1 MLYIDIQLVLPYLMT
16 KRTYNSIHDFLNDPS
31 FKNWA
36 RNSQLSDISFWD
48 FWIKNNP
55 LKKDIAY
62 EARDILLGINFKK
75 TAIPEEKLN
84 IEWNKLETKLKATQ
98 KREKNIFKM
107 KYFKMFSVAASILL
121 ISLGVYAIFFNT
133 PYITHKTAYG
143 ETLDLKLKDGT
154 SVTLNSNSSIR
165 YNTNDVRNVSLK
177 GEAYFKVN
185 KKETTNAKFWV
196 NTGDLKVEV
205 YGTEFN
211 VNTKKKKT
219 KVYLEEGN
227 IWLTMNNGKSKKMLP
242 GNYIEYSS
250 EEQKIIVDKKL
261 ISNEEQTSWKNGKL
275 IFNNYT
281 LEEALNKVTETYGI
295 KFVHKHPETKEFLIT
310 GIVPTTNLD
319 ICLNA
324 IKKSTNII
332 IKKENTK
339 LVVYKK

>member
-1 MLYIDIQLVLPYLMT
+1 MA
-16 KRTYNSIHDFLNDPS
+16 KRTYNTIHDFLNDSS

-36 RNSQLSDISFWD
+36 HNSQLSDISFWD
-48 FWIKNNP
+48 FWLKNNP

-75 TAIPEEKLN
+75 TSIPEEKLN

-98 KREKNIFKM
+98 NKNKSIFK
-107 KYFKMFSVAASILL
+107 KKHITVFSITASILL
-121 ISLGVYAIFFNT
+121 LISVGFYITFLST
-133 PYITHKTAYG
+133 SYITHKTAYG

-154 SVTLNSNSSIR
+154 SVTLNSNSSIS
-165 YNTNDVRNVSLK
+165 YSSNDVRKVWLK

-196 NTGDLKVEV
+196 NTNDLKVEV

-211 VNTKKKKT
+211 VNTKKEKT

-227 IWLTMNNGKSKKMLP
+227 IWLTMNNGKSKKMIP

-250 EEQKIIVDKKL
+250 EYKKITVDEKL
-261 ISNEEQTSWKNGKL
+261 ISNEEKTSWKNGKL

-281 LEEALNKVTETYGI
+281 LEEALNKVTDTYGVNFTY
-295 KFVHKHPETKEFLIT
+295 KNPETKSFLIT

>member
-1 MLYIDIQLVLPYLMT
+1 MA
-16 KRTYNSIHDFLNDPS
+16 KRTYNTIHDFLNDSS

-36 RNSQLSDISFWD
+36 HNSQLSDISFWD
-48 FWIKNNP
+48 FWLKNNP

-75 TAIPEEKLN
+75 TSIPEEKLN

-98 KREKNIFKM
+98 NKKNNILNK
-107 KYFKMFSVAASILL
+107 KYLTLISVAASILIL
-121 ISLGVYAIFFNT
+121 ISVGIYTTFLNSS
-133 PYITHKTAYG
+133 YITHKTAYG

-154 SVTLNSNSSIR
+154 SVTLNSNSSIT
-165 YNTNDVRNVSLK
+165 YKNNNVRKVWLK

-196 NTGDLKVEV
+196 NTDDLKVEV

-211 VNTKKKKT
+211 VNTKKEKT
-219 KVYLEEGN
+219 KVYLEEGS
-227 IWLTMNNGKSKKMLP
+227 IWLTMNNGKSKKMIP

-250 EEQKIIVDKKL
+250 EYKKITVDEKL
-261 ISNEEQTSWKNGKL
+261 ISNEEKTSWKNGKL

-281 LEEALNKVTETYGI
+281 LEEALNKVTDTYGVNFTY
-295 KFVHKHPETKEFLIT
+295 KNPETKAFLIT